1 LYKATFVFLVL
12 GILAGDALDAVA
24 QRATSVRLPAEV
36 PLSDIEMTLEL
47 QAGGGGCLGRCM
59 AYRVVIHGTGLVDFD
74 DLGGEPR
81 TPHQQRT
88 LAPDETLSLLNDFLS
103 ARFFDRPSSDSG
115 RQMAQRNGDSVQ
127 ILQRGSI
134 DGAFWILSL
143 QLGQQRKAVR
153 LVLDEPDEL
162 KRLRERMIAIG
173 GPDAWKPLSLKP

>member
-1 LYKATFVFLVL
+1 MCKATLLFLVL
-12 GILAGDALDAVA
+12 GVLAGDTFDAIG
-24 QRATSVRLPAEV
+24 QTATSVRLPAEV
-36 PLSDIEMTLEL
+36 PLADIEMTLEL

-59 AYRVVIHGTGLVDFD
+59 AYRVVIDGTGLVDFD

-81 TPHQQRT
+81 TPHQRRT
-88 LAPDETLSLLNDFLS
+88 LPPDEAVSLLNDFLS
-103 ARFFDRPSSDSG
+103 AHFFDQPSSYNG

-134 DGAFWILSL
+134 DGGIWVLSL

-162 KRLRERMIAIG
+162 KRLRGRMVALG
-173 GPDAWKPLSLKP
+173 GPDAWKAK